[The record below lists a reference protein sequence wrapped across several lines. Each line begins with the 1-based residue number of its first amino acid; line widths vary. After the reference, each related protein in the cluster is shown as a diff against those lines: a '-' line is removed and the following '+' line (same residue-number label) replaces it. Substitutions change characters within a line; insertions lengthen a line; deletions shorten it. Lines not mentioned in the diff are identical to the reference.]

1 MSLINKLKEVG
12 RKASRGLAVAG
23 LGAYLCLS
31 GLGANGGGCSNYQGA
46 ALSSALLRGAVPP
59 KTARQLQAQQ
69 SLAGI
74 EAMMMQADANNA
86 QSESGDHINLNVFT
100 NENGDIRPRQGY
112 TWANPKDQNDL
123 RVKPAQGYEWANA
136 GDPSDLRVREK
147 ISNGYP
153 AGGVFLTCSG
163 WEDVDGNGLM
173 PDEFWKKTRFSK
185 TEHVYFVS
193 ALLEKI
199 GENMEFK
206 LLREKDGSVDVVD
219 TKQFVVIK
227 AYQLL
232 KYDTNSLAPGSYT
245 GIWKID
251 GKTINNRSITIE

>member
-1 MSLINKLKEVG
+1 MSLINKLMEVG

-31 GLGANGGGCSNYQGA
+31 GLGANGGGCSTYQVA
-46 ALSSALLRGAVPP
+46 ALS
-59 KTARQLQAQQ
+59 
-69 SLAGI
+69 
-74 EAMMMQADANNA
+74 
-86 QSESGDHINLNVFT
+86 
-100 NENGDIRPRQGY
+100 
-112 TWANPKDQNDL
+112 
-123 RVKPAQGYEWANA
+123 
-136 GDPSDLRVREK
+136 
-147 ISNGYP
+147 
-153 AGGVFLTCSG
+153 
-163 WEDVDGNGLM
+163 
-173 PDEFWKKTRFSK
+173 
-185 TEHVYFVS
+185 S